1 MKKPQASRMRLF
13 VVIKKAA
20 VRPGIR
26 GSFSYVNP
34 SQERRSGP
42 RPNDYYY
49 GYGYTAVFL

>member
-1 MKKPQASRMRLF
+1 MKKPQALCVRLF

-20 VRPGIR
+20 VRLGIR

-49 GYGYTAVFL
+49 GYDYAAVFL

>member
-1 MKKPQASRMRLF
+1 M
-13 VVIKKAA
+13 VIKKAA
-20 VRPGIR
+20 VRLGIR

-49 GYGYTAVFL
+49 GYDYAAVFL